1 MPGKGPWPG
10 RDSELNPQVT
20 DHKKNILSE
29 EAFLIL
35 HSGEIP
41 EVAYYGSIHYLTE
54 DPEGPLLNIEP
65 QDLMSLEEAVV
76 QRYRTIIL
84 RDLTPG
90 NRDRKIYRGLKRC
103 AANWKRLVNF
113 SDISDKRS
121 INISSIRMEIAEALK
136 DFLRQEIMDVSSG
149 KRKTCVNCSYS
160 VLTELAYGLGL
171 SKDDL
176 PARKKFD
183 LCGYMLDCATH
194 KKEKNYHESTKY
206 RKHEGEVS

>member
-10 RDSELNPQVT
+10 RDSGLNPPVT
-20 DHKKNILSE
+20 DNKKNILSE

-41 EVAYYGSIHYLTE
+41 EVAYHSSIHYLTG
-54 DPEGPLLNIEP
+54 DPEGPHLNIEP
-65 QDLMSLEEAVV
+65 RDLISLEEAVV

-90 NRDRKIYRGLKRC
+90 NRDRSIYRGLKRC
-103 AANWKRLVNF
+103 AANWRRLVNF
-113 SDISDKRS
+113 ADKRS
-121 INISSIRMEIAEALK
+121 IDISFIRMEVADALK

-149 KRKTCVNCSYS
+149 KRKTCINCSYS

-171 SKDDL
+171 SRDDL
-176 PARKKFD
+176 PTRVKT
-183 LCGYMLDCATH
+183 LCTG
-194 KKEKNYHESTKY
+194 K
-206 RKHEGEVS
+206 

>member
-10 RDSELNPQVT
+10 RDSGLNPPVT
-20 DHKKNILSE
+20 DNKKNILSE

-35 HSGEIP
+35 HSGEVP

-54 DPEGPLLNIEP
+54 DPEGPLLNIGP
-65 QDLMSLEEAVV
+65 LDLISLKEAVV

-84 RDLTPG
+84 RDVTPG
-90 NRDRKIYRGLKRC
+90 NRDRSVYRGLKRC

-113 SDISDKRS
+113 SDKRGMD
-121 INISSIRMEIAEALK
+121 ISSVRMEAAEALK

-149 KRKTCVNCSYS
+149 KRKTCINCSYS

-171 SKDDL
+171 SRDDL
-176 PARKKFD
+176 PTRVKT
-183 LCGYMLDCATH
+183 LCTG
-194 KKEKNYHESTKY
+194 K
-206 RKHEGEVS
+206 

>member
-1 MPGKGPWPG
+1 MPGKGLWPG
-10 RDSELNPQVT
+10 RDSELNPPVT
-20 DHKKNILSE
+20 DNKKNILSE

-41 EVAYYGSIHYLTE
+41 EVAYHSSIHYLTK

-65 QDLMSLEEAVV
+65 QDLISLEEAVV

-90 NRDRKIYRGLKRC
+90 NRDRSVYRGLKRC
-103 AANWKRLVNF
+103 AANWRRLVNF
-113 SDISDKRS
+113 PDKRS
-121 INISSIRMEIAEALK
+121 IDISSIRMEVADALK

-149 KRKTCVNCSYS
+149 KRNTCINCSYS

-171 SKDDL
+171 SRDDL
-176 PARKKFD
+176 PTRVEM
-183 LCGYMLDCATH
+183 LCTG
-194 KKEKNYHESTKY
+194 K
-206 RKHEGEVS
+206 

>member
-10 RDSELNPQVT
+10 RDSGPDPQMTT
-20 DHKKNILSE
+20 DKKNILSE

-65 QDLMSLEEAVV
+65 RDLTSLEEAVV
-76 QRYRTIIL
+76 RRYRTIIL
-84 RDLTPG
+84 RDLMPE
-90 NRDRKIYRGLKRC
+90 NRDMSIYRGLKRC

-113 SDISDKRS
+113 SDKRS
-121 INISSIRMEIAEALK
+121 IDISSIRKEVIEALK

-149 KRKTCVNCSYS
+149 KRKTCINCSYS

-171 SKDDL
+171 SRDDL
-176 PARKKFD
+176 PARIEM
-183 LCGYMLDCATH
+183 LCTG
-194 KKEKNYHESTKY
+194 K
-206 RKHEGEVS
+206 

>member
-10 RDSELNPQVT
+10 RDPELNPPVT
-20 DHKKNILSE
+20 DNKKNILSE

-41 EVAYYGSIHYLTE
+41 EVAYHSSIHYLTE

-65 QDLMSLEEAVV
+65 RDLISLEEAVV

-90 NRDRKIYRGLKRC
+90 NRDRSIYRGLKRC

-113 SDISDKRS
+113 SDKRS
-121 INISSIRMEIAEALK
+121 IDISSIRKEVIEALK
-136 DFLRQEIMDVSSG
+136 DFLSQEIMDVSSG
-149 KRKTCVNCSYS
+149 KRKTCINCSYS

-171 SKDDL
+171 SRDDL
-176 PARKKFD
+176 PAREKFS
-183 LCGYMLDCATH
+183 
-194 KKEKNYHESTKY
+194 NHE
-206 RKHEGEVS
+206 

>member
-54 DPEGPLLNIEP
+54 DPEGPLLNIKP

-90 NRDRKIYRGLKRC
+90 NRDRSIYRGLKRC

-113 SDISDKRS
+113 SDKRS
-121 INISSIRMEIAEALK
+121 IDISSIRKEVIEALK
-136 DFLRQEIMDVSSG
+136 DFLSQEIMGVNSG
-149 KRKTCVNCSYS
+149 KRKTCINCSYS
-160 VLTELAYGLGL
+160 VLTEFAYGLL
-171 SKDDL
+171 SRDDL
-176 PARKKFD
+176 PARVEM
-183 LCGYMLDCATH
+183 LCTG
-194 KKEKNYHESTKY
+194 K
-206 RKHEGEVS
+206 